1 MIFYKILGIKSGETN
16 ISINKENIYSSNK
29 DNIYSSNNTK
39 VTEKDKKESKI
50 SQGENDS
57 DDEDSGES
65 SFVI

>member
-16 ISINKENIYSSNK
+16 ISINKE
-29 DNIYSSNNTK
+29 NIYSSNNTK